1 MMLLPP
7 PIHFVVLVLAILAS
21 NYPASGEHE
30 RLQRSL
36 ETVSANWIFLI
47 GGKVYT

>member
-7 PIHFVVLVLAILAS
+7 PIHLVVVLAILAS